1 MGLPRERFGGQTLG
15 QGVERNDGPV
25 ENASGRAFGERQAQG
40 LAAVR
45 EIIGAGGQ
53 GEALDEGDPRA
64 VAPEGAHGRGERGE
78 AQLVQR
84 RRHLHWGAEVHGKIA
99 AVLQGEFRGR
109 AHDVLG
115 LSLIHIRCV

>member
-1 MGLPRERFGGQTLG
+1 MGLLRERFGGPNARSRGRAQ
-15 QGVERNDGPV
+15 RWPV

-78 AQLVQR
+78 ASWYSVAATSTGVPR
-84 RRHLHWGAEVHGKIA
+84 YTERSPRCSKANSA
-99 AVLQGEFRGR
+99 AVRTMF
-109 AHDVLG
+109 LG
-115 LSLIHIRCV
+115 CSDCP